1 MKKNEKDK
9 AKKATQAPEEA
20 MSAAQEETTE
30 TEETTSTDEL
40 TLLNDKYIR
49 LAAEFDNYRKR
60 TNKEKADLISRA
72 GEDVMLSVLE
82 VIDDTDRA
90 KDQIEKSED
99 IESLRTGVQ
108 LIFNKLRTVLQQK
121 GLKEMT
127 STGEVFDPELH
138 EAVTEIPAPSEE
150 WKGKVVDTIQK
161 GYYLN
166 DKIIR
171 HAKVVVGK

>member
-9 AKKATQAPEEA
+9 AQKAHQASEEAVSDTLNETPEEVN
-20 MSAAQEETTE
+20 
-30 TEETTSTDEL
+30 STDEL
-40 TLLNDKYIR
+40 ALLKDKYIR

-72 GEDVMLSVLE
+72 GEDVMLSILE

-90 KDQIEKSED
+90 KDQIDHSED

-108 LIFNKLRTVLQQK
+108 LIFNKLGTILQQK
-121 GLKEMT
+121 GLKEMKA
-127 STGEVFDPELH
+127 TGEVFDPELH
-138 EAVTEIPAPSEE
+138 EAVTEIPAPEE
-150 WKGKVVDTIQK
+150 SMKGKVVDTIQK